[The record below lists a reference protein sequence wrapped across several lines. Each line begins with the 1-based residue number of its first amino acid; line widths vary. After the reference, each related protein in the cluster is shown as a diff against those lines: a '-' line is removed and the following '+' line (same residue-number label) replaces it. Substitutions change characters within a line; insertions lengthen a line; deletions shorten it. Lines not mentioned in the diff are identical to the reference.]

1 MSTLIEENHDKLSQA
16 SSPKSNKGKRKKK
29 GFQDESKFKMR
40 RSFPGDHPK
49 KTPLQLQLEEF
60 FATAHENLM
69 NLLSPKPK
77 AKKVEKKNKNW
88 NISADA
94 REKLHGGLGKEGN
107 RSKHQEV
114 VGNQSRGE
122 IEEMINELRDIGA
135 DILKLDFA

>member
-1 MSTLIEENHDKLSQA
+1 
-16 SSPKSNKGKRKKK
+16 
-29 GFQDESKFKMR
+29 
-40 RSFPGDHPK
+40 
-49 KTPLQLQLEEF
+49 
-60 FATAHENLM
+60 M

-77 AKKVEKKNKNW
+77 AKKVEKKNKNS

-94 REKLHGGLGKEGN
+94 QEKLLGGLWKEGN

-135 DILKLDFA
+135 DILKLYSSKIQSHETSSKVG